1 VKDTELY
8 AQMLGIAKP
17 WEVKEVKL
25 DVSGKKVEV
34 RLACAERTWWG
45 TEAGERLPV
54 HDHVERSW
62 RHLDTM
68 QFETVLTARVPRVK
82 YPDGKVET
90 VRVPWAEK
98 GGRFTLL
105 FEAWAVTVLL
115 ASATVEQGR
124 QLLRLSWEAA
134 HRIMARAVERGL
146 ASRKVEELPYVGL
159 DEKSFRKGQSYIST
173 LTDVVEGR
181 VLEVVEGRDQA
192 SGEALWQ
199 SLPEAQRLRVE
210 AAAMDLAAGFAAA
223 TRVMAPQAEIVHDKF
238 HVSSLLSEAVDE
250 VRRQEHRVLSE
261 QGDDRLKGTRQDWLF
276 NPENLNDERSARFAA
291 LAGTQLKTAR
301 GWYHKDF
308 FRVFWQSQSQWE
320 AEGFFRRWYA
330 GAMRCRLEP
339 IKRAARTLKAHVAGL
354 YSYVEHPITNAV
366 TEGLNSRIQSLKRT
380 ARGLRSFA
388 NYRTRIL
395 FFCGGLNL
403 QPL

>member
-1 VKDTELY
+1 MKDTELY
-8 AQMLGIAKP
+8 AQILGIVKP
-17 WEVKEVKL
+17 WTVQEVKL
-25 DVSGKKVEV
+25 DVGGKKVEV
-34 RLACAERTWWG
+34 RLACAETWWG
-45 TEAGERLPV
+45 NEAGDRLPI
-54 HDHVERSW
+54 HDHVDRTW

-68 QFETVLTARVPRVK
+68 QFETVLVARVPRVK

-146 ASRKVEELPYVGL
+146 ACRELEDLPYVGL
-159 DEKSFRKGQSYIST
+159 DEKSFLRGQSYVST
-173 LTDVVEGR
+173 MTDVLRGR

-192 SGEALWQ
+192 SAEALWQ
-199 SLPEAQRLRVE
+199 SLPEAQRRSIE
-210 AAAMDLAAGFAAA
+210 AAAMDLAAGYAVA
-223 TRVMAPQAEIVHDKF
+223 TRVAAPQAVIVHDKF
-238 HVSSLLSEAVDE
+238 HVAALLSEAVDE
-250 VRRQEHRVLSE
+250 VRRQEHRTLSE

-276 NPENLNDERSARFAA
+276 NPENLHDERAVRFAA

-301 GWYHKDF
+301 AWYYKDF
-308 FRVFWQSQSQWE
+308 FRQFWESRSRWE
-320 AEGFFRRWYA
+320 AEGFFRHWFA
-330 GAMRCRLEP
+330 GAVRCRLQP
-339 IKRAARTLKAHVAGL
+339 IKRVARTLKAHVEGL
-354 YSYVEHPITNAV
+354 YSYIEHPITNAV
-366 TEGLNSRIQSLKRT
+366 TEGLNSRIQSLKSA
-380 ARGLRSFA
+380 ARGFRSFA
-388 NYRTRIL
+388 NYRIRIL